1 MKTIKYSKIILIA
14 IFGYLLFSCS
24 DDFLDR
30 PPQSAIIPEDYL
42 KEESQLASYTIEM
55 YGILPTHGNWS
66 FGTFGIDSDT
76 DNMADMSYDNKYV
89 PGQWKVPQGGGAWDF
104 STIYRCNYFLNTV
117 IPRWENNEIAGT
129 KDGIEHYIGEM
140 YFFRAFEY
148 FSKVQDLGDFP
159 ILTTVLNDNKE
170 ELIAASK
177 REPSTEVVRFILS
190 DLDKAIDM
198 MMSSSPDGN
207 KNRLS
212 KNCAL
217 LLKSRVALYEAT
229 WLMNF
234 KNTAFVPNGPGWPGA
249 TKDYNSGYQFQAG
262 SIDGEI
268 DWLLGEAMSSSKTVA
283 ESVSLT
289 SNNGILQQS
298 QTDANNP
305 YFDMFGDVNMSGYD
319 EVLLWR
325 DYDRGLGI
333 THNVPVYEQLGNHG
347 VGLTKGMVESFLMA
361 NGLPIYAAGSGYQG
375 DDLISDVRQN
385 RDGRLW
391 LFLKEPGQKNI
402 LFESSEGDH
411 GTAIE
416 PVPDITNSSVEQGYS
431 TGYTIRKGLSYD
443 QAQTGNGQGYT
454 GSIVFRAVEAYLNY
468 IEASYL
474 KTAAIDGTADKYW
487 KAIRERAHVDTDYNA
502 TIAVT
507 DMQQEAKGDWGAY
520 SAGTLVS
527 PTLYNIRRERRDE
540 LMAEGL
546 RLMDLKRWRAMD
558 QLIQTPYHVE
568 GFKLWGPMKD
578 WYGPNELVYDSGS
591 ANVSSPT
598 RSDYLRPYEKT
609 GNELVFEGYKWAKA
623 HYLDPIAI
631 QHFLISSDNNNVD
644 SSPIYQNPYWPT
656 VANGG
661 AEE

>member
-1 MKTIKYSKIILIA
+1 MKYSKILLIA
-14 IFGYLLFSCS
+14 ILGCLLFSCS

-42 KEESQLASYTIEM
+42 KEESQLASYAIEM
-55 YGILPTHGNWS
+55 YGILPSHGNWS
-66 FGTFGIDSDT
+66 FGTFGIDTDT
-76 DNMADMSYDNKYV
+76 DNMADMSYDNKYI
-89 PGQWKVPQGGGAWDF
+89 PGQWRVPQGGGAWSF
-104 STIYRCNYFLNTV
+104 STIYRCNYFLNAV
-117 IPRWENNEIAGT
+117 IPRWENNEIAGS
-129 KDGIEHYIGEM
+129 KNGIEHYIGEM

-148 FSKVQDLGDFP
+148 FIKVQDLGDFP

-177 REPSTEVVRFILS
+177 REPRTEVVRFILS

-198 MMSSSPDGN
+198 MMSSSPDGK

-262 SIDGEI
+262 NIDNEI
-268 DWLLGEAMSSSKTVA
+268 DWLLEEAMNSSELVANAHTLTVNNNVLQQD
-283 ESVSLT
+283 VSD
-289 SNNGILQQS
+289 SNNLYFNMFS
-298 QTDANNP
+298 DTD
-305 YFDMFGDVNMSGYD
+305 MSGYD

-325 DYDRGLGI
+325 DYDLGLGI
-333 THNVPVYEQLGNHG
+333 THNVPVYAQLGNHG

-402 LFESSEGDH
+402 LYPSSLGTH

-416 PVPDITNSSVEQGYS
+416 PVPDVTNSSVEQGYS
-431 TGYTIRKGLSYD
+431 TGYTIRKGLNYD
-443 QAQTGNGQGYT
+443 QAQTGNGGGST
-454 GSIVFRAVEAYLNY
+454 GSIVFRATEAYLNY

-474 KTAAIDGTADKYW
+474 KKGQIDAVADTYW
-487 KAIRERAHVDTDYNA
+487 RAIRERAHVNSDYTI
-502 TIAVT
+502 TIAAT
-507 DMQQEAKGDWGAY
+507 NMSEEAKGDWGAY
-520 SAGTLVS
+520 TAGYLVD
-527 PTLYNIRRERRDE
+527 PTLYNIRRERKNE

-546 RLMDLKRWRAMD
+546 REMDLKRWRAMD
-558 QLIQTPYHVE
+558 QLIQTPYHIE

-578 WYGPNELVYDSGS
+578 WYDSTELVYDSGS

-598 RSDYLRPYEKT
+598 RSNYLRPYEKI
-609 GNELVFEGYKWAKA
+609 GNELVFDGYRWAKA
-623 HYLDPIAI
+623 HYLEPIAI
-631 QHFLISSDNNNVD
+631 QHFLISSENND
-644 SSPIYQNPYWPT
+644 ISTSPIYQNPYWKT
-656 VANGG
+656 QANS
-661 AEE
+661 APEE